1 MTIQIPRWVV
11 QVGAL
16 LLSCVLGAVIA
27 LLTSGG
33 KGDADAEPRVV
44 TTTTTVTET
53 ADADT
58 ASAASEP
65 DVGAEEAAEDDERD
79 CDALGI
85 NSKERKEGTC
95 STDGQRVTVVN
106 RDSTLQLKE
115 LDARLL
121 SIDTPGSTLS
131 NDLGTERANGTFVIV
146 RLAITNKLNTP
157 VYFEDGI
164 EPQVYLLLDDSIYT
178 PQFEV
183 ANGIVE
189 DSFVWQGKEIQPK
202 TTQEGSVIFDVPEDA
217 LADLDRS
224 GNIQIL
230 NFSDVDR
237 SRPRLPIGVI
247 RTYD

>member
-44 TTTTTVTET
+44 TTTPTVTET

-58 ASAASEP
+58 ASAEP

-131 NDLGTERANGTFVIV
+131 NDLGTERRTG
-146 RLAITNKLNTP
+146 
-157 VYFEDGI
+157 
-164 EPQVYLLLDDSIYT
+164 
-178 PQFEV
+178 
-183 ANGIVE
+183 
-189 DSFVWQGKEIQPK
+189 
-202 TTQEGSVIFDVPEDA
+202 
-217 LADLDRS
+217 RS
-224 GNIQIL
+224 
-230 NFSDVDR
+230 
-237 SRPRLPIGVI
+237 
-247 RTYD
+247 